1 MVRVQSSEFN
11 QTIRERDLNQ
21 CTVCLRSSLDLQIHH
36 LKAVSDY
43 PELQHDEDNVV
54 TLCGDCHKEFH
65 KLYTNKF
72 FSEVDFEEYQTEKR
86 LILVLL
92 MSLSTQTKIY
102 SVDFSS
108 TNFFWDSNIV
118 QLYNEVSTVLWEAF
132 KGSYSGMPA
141 HELVVNH
148 FFDDFKRRLLTY
160 AQTLMD
166 IEEQLGSDVFDE
178 LLKENGMNAKGLVLS
193 IIESTDHNDGWGLQG
208 NWCYKGTDATRYM
221 NGKGL

>member
-11 QTIRERDLNQ
+11 QAIRKRDSNQ

-43 PELQHDEDNVV
+43 PELQHDEVNAV

-72 FSEVDFEEYQTEKR
+72 FSEGDFEEYQSEKR
-86 LILVLL
+86 LMLVLL
-92 MSLSTQTKIY
+92 MALSSQTKIY
-102 SVDFSS
+102 NIDFSS

-118 QLYNEVSTVLWEAF
+118 QLYNKVAPILWEAF
-132 KGSYSGMPA
+132 KDNYSGSPT

-160 AQTLMD
+160 AKTLID
-166 IEEQLGSDVFDE
+166 IEEQLGQMILMD
-178 LLKENGMNAKGLVLS
+178 
-193 IIESTDHNDGWGLQG
+193 
-208 NWCYKGTDATRYM
+208 C
-221 NGKGL
+221 